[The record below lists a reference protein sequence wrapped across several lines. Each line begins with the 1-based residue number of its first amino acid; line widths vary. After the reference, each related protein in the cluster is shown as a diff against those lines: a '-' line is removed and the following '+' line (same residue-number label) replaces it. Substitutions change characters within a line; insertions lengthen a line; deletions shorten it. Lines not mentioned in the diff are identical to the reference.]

1 MCCAEAVLS
10 ERDSLAAAVI
20 SGVGGQEGGGRLGAS
35 DLVVGDDGLS
45 GDGQEGGVA
54 GALRTKPH
62 ERLVYQIDSRQYA
75 TFATNAAHEGP
86 RAEYACNLQS
96 YLERNGINS
105 V

>member
-62 ERLVYQIDSRQYA
+62 ALGFAKIDSREYE
-75 TFATNAAHEGP
+75 TF
-86 RAEYACNLQS
+86 
-96 YLERNGINS
+96 
-105 V
+105 